1 MNGKLTYNEIH
12 RQAEIWR
19 GATAALAAAR
29 EEHHVLLQRYQN
41 HLWVFTGCG
50 TSYYLAQTAAALFTG
65 LTGLRSKAVP
75 ASEILIYPELVFNPY
90 ERTVAVAFSRSGTTT
105 EIVRA
110 VEKARNEL
118 GIPVLCVSCDPQ
130 SPLARAGLHTVTFP
144 FPAEES
150 VVMTGSFTTMLLS
163 LMQATLQGRKMTEQA
178 AVLDQLPD
186 AAGAVLALAD
196 EMLPAIVAHSFN
208 QFVFLAQGPF
218 YGLANEAALKMN
230 EMSLS
235 ASRSFHAL
243 EYRHGPMSTT
253 TAETLITLLASK
265 KGVEYELQMAADM
278 KKLGARILLLH
289 DSSLNC
295 LPGEVDFDLC
305 IPGPGGDFANAL
317 LYMPVLQLLGYYN
330 ALHCNQNP
338 DRPNNLTA
346 VVKLDLSAPTLSEE
360 KSWSAVPDLHNL
372 NPGLRTHA

>member
-1 MNGKLTYNEIH
+1 MNGKFTYNEIH

-29 EEHHVLLQRYQN
+29 EEHHVLLQRYQD

-50 TSYYLAQTAAALFTG
+50 TSFYLAQTAAALFTG
-65 LTGLRSKAVP
+65 FTGLRSKAVP

-90 ERTVAVAFSRSGTTT
+90 ERTMAVAFSRSGTTT

-118 GIPVLCVSCDPQ
+118 GIPVLCVSCDPE
-130 SPLARAGLHTVTFP
+130 SPLVRAGLHTVTFP

-163 LMQATLQGRKMTEQA
+163 LIQMFLQGRKMTEQVA
-178 AVLDQLPD
+178 LLEQLPA

-196 EMLPAIVAHSFN
+196 EMLPAIVAHSFK

-230 EMSLS
+230 EMSLV
-235 ASRSFHAL
+235 ASHSFHTM
-243 EYRHGPMSTT
+243 EYRHGPMSTAT
-253 TAETLITLLASK
+253 GETLITLLVSQ
-265 KGVEYELQMAADM
+265 KGVEYELQMAVDM

-289 DSSLNC
+289 DPSLTR
-295 LPGEVDFDLC
+295 LPDEVDFDLC
-305 IPGPGGDFANAL
+305 IPGPGGDLANAL

-330 ALHCNQNP
+330 ALHCDLNP
-338 DRPNNLTA
+338 DRPHNLTA
-346 VVKLDLSAPTLSEE
+346 VVKLDLSAPPVSEE
-360 KSWSAVPDLHNL
+360 KPWTMAPGLHNL
-372 NPGLRTHA
+372 NPGRSA